1 MRDQPPRYL
10 SELATMTEQQLTD
23 EKLMERLDVEY
34 DIINL
39 GSVPPRP

>member
-1 MRDQPPRYL
+1 MRDQTPRYL
-10 SELATMTEQQLTD
+10 SELATKTEARLTD
-23 EKLMERLDVEY
+23 EKLMERLDVKY

>member
-10 SELATMTEQQLTD
+10 AELKTMTKQQLAD
-23 EKLMERLDVEY
+23 EKLMERLEVKY

-39 GSVPPRP
+39 GGDPPRP